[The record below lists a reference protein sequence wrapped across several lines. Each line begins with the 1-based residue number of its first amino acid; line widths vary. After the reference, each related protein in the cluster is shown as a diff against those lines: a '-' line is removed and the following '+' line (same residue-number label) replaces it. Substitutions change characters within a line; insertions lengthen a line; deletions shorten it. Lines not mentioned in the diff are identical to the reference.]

1 MSGTGMRIMLT
12 TLIAVGNLSLA
23 YGQGS
28 GPVDGKSNGVPT
40 QPLSNTQAIAEL
52 EHAQE
57 LFRMDNREKDALDAA
72 LPLEQVFR
80 DANDF
85 DHLVDCVFLLGDC
98 YYFFQDYE
106 KAISYMREA
115 ADLGYRYF
123 PDQMSPYP
131 LKVIG
136 ESQYELGRY
145 EESLATF
152 KERVSKVRRDL
163 PDELHGALF
172 DQAALMINTG
182 DYQAALAVLGESL
195 QENKKL
201 SARLAADPDS
211 SPGERVGASMD
222 AAEIIY
228 HAGVANFHLEKL
240 AEAKAFIREALA
252 IFDSVDGKDEVDVRD
267 RRVTL
272 LDELVQISEALG
284 ETEDAE
290 QYRARRDELNQ

>member
-1 MSGTGMRIMLT
+1 MSSTGMRIMFT

-40 QPLSNTQAIAEL
+40 KPLTNTQAIAEL
-52 EHAQE
+52 ERAQE
-57 LFRMDNREKDALDAA
+57 LFRMDDREKDAMEAA

-80 DANDF
+80 DAEDY

-98 YYFFQDYE
+98 YYFFREYE

-136 ESQYELGRY
+136 ESQYELGKY
-145 EESLATF
+145 DEALATF
-152 KERVSKVRRDL
+152 KERVSRVRKDQ

-172 DQAALMINTG
+172 DEAALMINTG
-182 DYQAALAVLGESL
+182 DYQGSLMVLGEAL
-195 QENKKL
+195 QENKAL
-201 SARLAADPDS
+201 SSRLADDPDS
-211 SPGERVGASMD
+211 SVTDRLGASMD

-228 HAGVANFHLEKL
+228 HAGVANFHMEKL
-240 AEAKAFIREALA
+240 PEARAFIREALA
-252 IFDSVDGKDEVDVRD
+252 IFDTIDGQGEVDVRD
-267 RRVTL
+267 RRVAL
-272 LDELVQISEALG
+272 LDELVMICETLG
-284 ETEDAE
+284 EADEAAG
-290 QYRARRDELNQ
+290 YRTKRDELNQ